1 MSLATQVVY
10 FMGDKSVDGICM
22 VYAGTQGNVV
32 LASSAI
38 EAGPFKA
45 VGHGPVVGIV
55 GFVDFPFSLVMDTA
69 LLPMTV
75 GESIADAL
83 ADPALPR
90 DAQDAQRHE
99 EERPPRPRA
108 CTTRSA
114 PLQARPS
121 CGPGGSG
128 DREALDA
135 LLRSFAREREPR

>member
-1 MSLATQVVY
+1 MSLATQVMY
-10 FMGDKSVDGICM
+10 FMGDKSVDGICR

-38 EAGPFKA
+38 EDGPFKG

-83 ADPALPR
+83 ADHPVPGDPEDDQPPLEVLLEHILDERPVPG
-90 DAQDAQRHE
+90 DPEDAQRRE
-99 EERPPRPRA
+99 EERPTRPRSS
-108 CTTRSA
+108 TK
-114 PLQARPS
+114 
-121 CGPGGSG
+121 
-128 DREALDA
+128 
-135 LLRSFAREREPR
+135 